1 MGGDILSQILVLLAG
16 SVVVLSVMRR
26 LDLPPILGY
35 LVVGMLLGPH
45 ALGLASDTGA
55 VQVLAEIGVVFL
67 VFTLGLEFSL
77 PRMIAMKSEVLGIGG
92 LQMLITTAAFASGA
106 WALGA
111 EPAVAVVMGGALAMS
126 STAIVVK
133 QLGEQLEINR
143 THSRL
148 AVGVLLFQDLAFAPL
163 LALATALGTTAEV
176 LAPSWL
182 LGMAGRA
189 VLALA
194 IVLALGRWLV
204 RPLLRVITRDRGSET
219 FTLMVLFVAL
229 GAAWATHAL
238 GLSMALGGFLAGMFL
253 AETEFRHQTEAV
265 IKPFQDILL
274 GLFFVSV
281 GMLLDLRLLI
291 GQLPLILMLLA
302 TLLLVKA
309 VIVLVVVERFVPN
322 RRKALRTGIVL
333 SMGGEFGFALLT
345 LLLKGRMGDPALV
358 QALLTTVALSML
370 VGPLLVRY
378 NSRIADALLR
388 RPSSQLSEA
397 VIETAATRE
406 LAKREHVIICG
417 FGRVGQNLAR
427 VLEQRGIE
435 YIALDLDPF
444 RVRDAR
450 QAGDP
455 VVYGDGSDTEV
466 LRALGLEQANVV
478 VVSFDG
484 PDAALR
490 IVRAVRQLRA
500 DVPVL
505 VRTEDDS
512 RLEALQEA
520 GATEVVPEI
529 FETSL
534 SLVSH
539 VLLFL
544 DVPPREVL
552 ETTEDIRHDR
562 YALLRSVFQRREPGA
577 PDEGTPSLR
586 QQLRTV
592 VLPPG
597 ASAVGRTIAE
607 MGLDRGRVVVT
618 ALRREGIVGREPDRE
633 TRLREGDVLILWGTP
648 EDLEHGENQLLIG
661 RRSPRTSNKEEA

>member
-1 MGGDILSQILVLLAG
+1 MGGDILLQILILLAG
-16 SVVVLSVMRR
+16 SVLVLSVMRR

-35 LVVGMLLGPH
+35 LVAGMLLGPH
-45 ALGLASDTGA
+45 ALGLASDADA
-55 VQVLAEIGVVFL
+55 VQLMAEIGVVFL

-77 PRMIAMKSEVLGIGG
+77 PRMIAMKAEVLGIGG
-92 LQMLITTAAFASGA
+92 LQMLLTTAAFGTAA
-106 WALGA
+106 WAFGV
-111 EPAVAVVMGGALAMS
+111 EPAAAVVVGGALAMS
-126 STAIVVK
+126 STAIAIR
-133 QLGEQLEINR
+133 QLAEQLEINR

-163 LALATALGTTAEV
+163 LALATALRATPDV
-176 LAPSWL
+176 LSPAWL
-182 LGMAGRA
+182 LGMTGRA
-189 VLALA
+189 VFALVV
-194 IVLALGRWLV
+194 VLALGRWLL
-204 RPLLRVITRDRGSET
+204 RPLLRTVTRDRGSEA

-238 GLSMALGGFLAGMFL
+238 GLSMALGGFLAGMLL

-281 GMLLDLRLLI
+281 GMLLDVRLLL
-291 GQLPLILMLLA
+291 GQLPLVLLLLA
-302 TLLLVKA
+302 ILLVVKA
-309 VIVLVVVERFVPN
+309 LIVMVVAERGVPN

-333 SMGGEFGFALLT
+333 AMGGEFGFALLT
-345 LLLKGRMGDPALV
+345 MLLKGRLVEAAHV

-378 NSRIADALLR
+378 NSRIADFLLR
-388 RPSSQLSEA
+388 RRRAQPSEVAL
-397 VIETAATRE
+397 ETAATRE
-406 LAKREHVIICG
+406 LARREHVIVCG

-427 VLEQRGIE
+427 VLEQQGFE

-455 VVYGDGSDTEV
+455 VVYGDAADPEI
-466 LRALGLEQANVV
+466 LRALGLEHASVV

-490 IVRAVRQLRA
+490 IVRAVRHLRA

-544 DVPPREVL
+544 NVPPREVL
-552 ETTEDIRHDR
+552 DTTEDIRHDR

-577 PDEGTPSLR
+577 PDDGAQGLR
-586 QQLRTV
+586 QELLTV

-597 ASAVGRTIAE
+597 ASAVGHSIGE
-607 MGLDRGRVVVT
+607 MGLDRGHVVVT
-618 ALRREGIVGREPDRE
+618 ALRRDGIVGREPDPG
-633 TRLREGDVLILWGTP
+633 TVLREGDVLVLWGAP
-648 EDLEHGENQLLIG
+648 EDLARGEARLLMG
-661 RRSPRTSNKEEA
+661 RATRRPATEEAT